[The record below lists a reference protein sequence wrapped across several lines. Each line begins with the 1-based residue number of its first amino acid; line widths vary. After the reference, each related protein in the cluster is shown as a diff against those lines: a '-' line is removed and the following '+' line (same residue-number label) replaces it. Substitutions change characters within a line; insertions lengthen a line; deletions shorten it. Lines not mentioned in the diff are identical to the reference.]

1 MFNKVVISGGGTGGH
16 IFPAIA
22 IAQELERQYPNIQ
35 ILFVGAKGR
44 MEMEKVPQFGY
55 NIVGLPIAGIQ
66 RKLNW
71 KNLLLPFK
79 ILWSLILAIKLI
91 WQFKPDAVI
100 GVGGYASGPTLWA
113 AHALG
118 KKIFIQ
124 EQNSF
129 AGVTNK
135 ILSKKATRIFTAYP
149 GMERFFP
156 KEKIMQTG
164 NPIRFVWDNERY
176 PKLEALAHFG
186 LQEGKKTILMVG
198 GSLGARAMNQT
209 MEANLD
215 ALLELNVQV
224 IWQTGKNYLPQSKW
238 KETPGLWVGPFIHE
252 MHHAYAAADIIVSR
266 AGAMSVSEL
275 CLVAKPTIFVPS
287 PYVAEDH
294 QTHNAMALVEVQAA
308 LMIREKSLSEMW
320 MSTLKDLLDGKVD
333 VVTMTKNMQ
342 LWSRPNAS
350 TDIVNQLK
358 KDCHAE

>member
-1 MFNKVVISGGGTGGH
+1 MLNKVVISGGGTGGH

-55 NIVGLPIAGIQ
+55 NIVGLPIAGLQ

-176 PKLEALAHFG
+176 PKLEALSHFG
-186 LQEGKKTILMVG
+186 LQPGKRTILMVG
-198 GSLGARAMNQT
+198 GSLGARAMNQA
-209 MEANLD
+209 MEANLE
-215 ALLELNVQV
+215 ALLDLNVQV
-224 IWQTGKNYLPQSKW
+224 IWQTGIAFESTAKQ
-238 KETPGLWVGPFIHE
+238 
-252 MHHAYAAADIIVSR
+252 AADGKSNLYVSAFIYEMDLAYSMADLVISR
-266 AGAMSVSEL
+266 AGASSVSEI
-275 CLVAKPTIFVPS
+275 CLIGKASILVPLPS
-287 PYVAEDH
+287 AAEDH
-294 QTHNAMALVEVQAA
+294 QTENAKSLVSQQAA
-308 LMIREKSLSEMW
+308 ILVRDADVKEKLVSTALDALRSDLSAFEKNSLK
-320 MSTLKDLLDGKVD
+320 LAK
-333 VVTMTKNMQ
+333 
-342 LWSRPNAS
+342 PNAAHEIALS
-350 TDIVNQLK
+350 IL
-358 KDCHAE
+358 HA

>member
-1 MFNKVVISGGGTGGH
+1 MLNKVVISGGGTGGH

-22 IAQELERQYPNIQ
+22 IAQELEKQNPGVQ

-55 NIVGLPIAGIQ
+55 QIVGLPIAGLQ
-66 RKLNW
+66 RKW
-71 KNLLLPFK
+71 DVKNLLLPFK
-79 ILWSLILAIKLI
+79 ILWSLILAIRLI
-91 WQFKPDAVI
+91 WQFKPDAVV

-118 KKIFIQ
+118 RKIFIQ

-149 GMERFFP
+149 NMERFFP
-156 KEKIMQTG
+156 KDKIVQTG
-164 NPIRFVWDNERY
+164 NPIRFVWDNNRY
-176 PKLEALAHFG
+176 PKKEALSHFG
-186 LQEGKKTILMVG
+186 LQEGRKTILMVG

-209 MEANLD
+209 METNLET
-215 ALLELNVQV
+215 LLEWGVQV

-238 KETPGLWVGPFIHE
+238 KNCDGLWVGPFIQE
-252 MHHAYAAADIIVSR
+252 MHQAYAAADIIISR

-275 CLVAKPTIFVPS
+275 CWVAKPTVFVPS

-294 QTHNAMALVEVQAA
+294 QTHNAMALVNDQAA
-308 LMIREKSLSEMW
+308 LIIKEKELQEQW
-320 MSTLKDLLDGKVD
+320 LRVLKQGVDGQWD
-333 VVTMTKNMQ
+333 GLGMTDRMA
-342 LWSRPNAS
+342 LWARPNAGYN
-350 TDIVNQLK
+350 IVEQLK
-358 KDCHAE
+358 KDCDGK